1 MVSYFFQYNYNKNY
15 YYYPRVMRSYPA
27 RRNQVAKRIRVRA
40 VPGLTVVSDGR
51 DDSTK

>member
-1 MVSYFFQYNYNKNY
+1 MVSYFFKYNYNNYY

-27 RRNQVAKRIRVRA
+27 RRNQVVKRIRFRA

-51 DDSTK
+51 DNSTK